1 MGVTL
6 RWSLTHCDG
15 GGGLLLRFYCGGGGG
30 SCGRSKRKGTKNRG
44 MERGGDAISVDV
56 PVHVHLRLVQARR

>member
-1 MGVTL
+1 
-6 RWSLTHCDG
+6 
-15 GGGLLLRFYCGGGGG
+15 
-30 SCGRSKRKGTKNRG
+30 